1 MSFSLRDYQHD
12 MLNAIY
18 REVVKGTRRILVRS
32 ATGTGKTV
40 TFAHLLR
47 HDGIRAFLDQFPE
60 SERRML
66 IIAHREELL
75 DQAAEKMIACNPG
88 LMVTIEQGDRYASR
102 YSDVVIASIQ
112 TLIARDG
119 YRLDRLMAQMQFR
132 LVVVDECHHAAA
144 KSYREVLHR
153 LGFLPSPDSNTG
165 DAGNLTDAQ
174 IVAAAEE
181 RLAEWDKVAPKDR
194 VLIGFTATPN
204 RSDAVG
210 LSVVF
215 QTIAFSYGMK
225 DAIGDG
231 YLVPLKPYSVETDT
245 SLDGVKTTAGEFNQ
259 KDLASAVNTPHRNV
273 QAFGAW
279 KEYGEGRSTLCFTV
293 DVQHAHDAAGVWQ
306 KAGYRFEAISGETP
320 KEQRRALLRDFQ
332 RGEID
337 GLCNAMLLTEG
348 TDLPRASCLVHM
360 KPTKSATLYEQMTG
374 RGLRLHPES
383 GKTDCVVIDMVDI
396 ARKHT
401 LQAAP
406 MLYGLPPE
414 LAAQGKDLKDVERE
428 VTALREEFPNAD
440 IAELLE
446 GLTTIDG
453 LRAKLKA
460 LNVWEVQ
467 QLPEGVIT
475 ATRLDWI
482 RLGDVL
488 RLSYPWRDG
497 NETLEVTQDI
507 LGHFDVVRTFRSR
520 DAAGVDQGT
529 IVTGVH
535 GMQEAAVWAEQ
546 FITDQRSTVVGMKAR
561 DAGWK
566 GKPASPKQIAFLRR
580 LKVPF
585 PPNVSSGEASRL
597 IDVAKSR
604 K

>member
-1 MSFSLRDYQHD
+1 MTFTLRDYQHD
-12 MLNAIY
+12 MLDAIH
-18 REVVKGTRRILVRS
+18 REIGKGTRRILIRS

-40 TFAHLLR
+40 TFAHLLK
-47 HDGIRAFLDQFPE
+47 HGGIASFLSQFPE
-60 SERRML
+60 NERRML

-75 DQAAEKMIACNPG
+75 DQAAAKMVACNPN
-88 LMVTIEQGDRYASR
+88 LVVTVEQGDRVASR
-102 YSDVVIASIQ
+102 YSDVVVASIQ
-112 TLIARDG
+112 TLIAKDG
-119 YRLDRLMAQMQFR
+119 ARLDRLMRDMRFR
-132 LVVVDECHHAAA
+132 IVVVDECHHAAA

-165 DAGNLTDAQ
+165 SVDMSDQA
-174 IVAAAEE
+174 IIAAAET
-181 RLAEWDKVAPKDR
+181 RLAEWDAVAPKDR

-225 DAIGDG
+225 DAVEDG
-231 YLVPLKPYSVETDT
+231 HLVPIRAFAVETDT
-245 SLDGVKTTAGEFNQ
+245 SLDNVKTTAGEFNQ
-259 KDLASAVNTPHRNV
+259 RDLAETVNTPQRNV
-273 QAFGAW
+273 AAFGAW
-279 KEYGEGRSTLCFTV
+279 REHAEGRASLVFTV

-332 RGEID
+332 SGAID

-348 TDLPRASCLVHM
+348 TDLPRASCLVHL

-374 RGLRLHPES
+374 RGLRLYD

-414 LAAQGKDLKDVERE
+414 LAAQGKELKEVERE
-428 VTALREEFPNAD
+428 LAALRDEFPTVD
-440 IAELLE
+440 IAELIA
-446 GLTTIDG
+446 GLTTLDG
-453 LRAKLKA
+453 LRAQLAELK
-460 LNVWEVQ
+460 VWDVQ
-467 QLPEGVIT
+467 PLPEGIV
-475 ATRLDWI
+475 ASTRLDWL
-482 RLGDVL
+482 RLGGAL
-488 RLSYPWRDG
+488 RISYPWRDG

-507 LGHFDVVRTFRSR
+507 LGHWDAVRTFRSR
-520 DAAGVDQGT
+520 DAGTVDQGT
-529 IVTGVH
+529 ILTGVH
-535 GMQEAAVWAEQ
+535 SMEEAAMRAEQ
-546 FITDQRSTVVGMKAR
+546 FITDQRATVVSMKAR

-566 GKPASPKQIAFLRR
+566 GKPASPKQLAFLRR

-585 PPNVSSGEASRL
+585 GPNLSSGEASRL
-597 IDVAKSR
+597 IDIAKSR